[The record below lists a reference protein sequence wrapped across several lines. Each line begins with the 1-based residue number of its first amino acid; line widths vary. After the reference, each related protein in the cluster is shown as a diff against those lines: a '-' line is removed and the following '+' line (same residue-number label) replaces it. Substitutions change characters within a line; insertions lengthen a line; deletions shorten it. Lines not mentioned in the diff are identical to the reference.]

1 MKKIMRKNIIGALC
15 CGFLATATF
24 GVAAGISTAADSVR
38 VKPTGLNENTLTAE
52 INDADLDTFKV
63 YGASVRKAEP
73 NGFRFLA
80 TIEDSDLALIPNT
93 AEFGTLLIPYNKLG
107 GAELT
112 ETTKSVLVA
121 PALVDTDTKGV
132 PANGLGYYI
141 TLMGDTLEKAFP
153 EDLYDTVLA
162 ARAYV
167 KYTYVVDG
175 ETITDYA
182 YSSTTVCRSIAYV
195 ASCELADMEKQ
206 GNADLD
212 SNSFLNKIVAQTTEG
227 AAFSLSA
234 TELAVGEKATASL
247 TGATD
252 SVNAF
257 AYNLSSSNENV
268 AIINANGE
276 IEAVGGGTVEITATL
291 GAKKFTVQLTVSGAK
306 LPTEFTSGNIL
317 YSTQDG
323 VVFMPEGLLDE
334 EETIVSAV
342 GATDGVA
349 YFNRGKWTALALTAE
364 EIKANAVGSK
374 TLTVETSEGDC
385 YNVKAL
391 SYAGVID
398 ELSDFPAFFN
408 NTAVPSEKDP
418 EKYPAVAPNTYGYY
432 IVVKDLGSYTVE
444 IIEKQTV
451 YTYSDELS
459 FTQEFKTDYEKTNG
473 FNGVLDGLGHTL
485 KFKLMKGGLVGKI
498 LGNAVIKNL
507 SIVYEDAS
515 FVANQDDGGGY
526 GVFGYMTNG
535 SPEIRNCYIE
545 RTNNV
550 QARASVYG
558 LMARPNGRLILHNT
572 VVYGFNCTL
581 DATWFSNTYISSAST
596 NAYLICGR
604 AALTGFGMS
613 ANFTKVYTDGWGQPY
628 DTNGNK
634 LFVPLADVADA
645 SGFDNNYWNK
655 ETNISWKGAED
666 VAVSVYDVKYVEVV
680 EEELLYST
688 VDSEMIMPAI
698 VANSGETLVSAY
710 DAEGTIYFADGAWTS
725 AIALTAE
732 EIKANAVRKTVLFA
746 ETAAGNTYQLTVK
759 SYAGV
764 IDELSDFPKFFNNT
778 AVASETDPATYPAV
792 APNVYGYYIVTKDLG
807 TGVEELTFTQT
818 TATDFTR
825 TNGFNGVLDGQ
836 GHTLRFKLMAGGLVG
851 QVLGN
856 AVIKNLG
863 VVYEDATSTYYGVFG
878 YITKGAPEI
887 RNCYIERTNNHYQAW
902 SVFGIMS
909 RPNAKLILHNTV
921 VYGYNTSNNSEKN
934 TDMWISS
941 ASTNAY
947 LIHARANAT
956 SYVNVQNFTKVFN
969 DGIENGSREVLLSEI
984 ADNSGFDNN
993 YWYKENGKLIWKGL
1007 ETVNVSWVN
1016 GDTTVVESVTKGGV
1030 IRVRELEEGM
1040 FWSLNEDGSKKETA
1054 DLIKVNADRTYYAC
1068 SAVTEKELSVNAL
1081 YSTADNEFFLPSE
1094 ISSMS
1099 KVTSITSVDGATVY
1113 YANGAWAKTFAL
1125 TGAEINANQVVDTPV
1140 KVYGESFIYTV
1151 TVKSYAGV
1159 IDELTDFPKFF
1170 NNDPSAVAPNVY
1182 GYYIVVK
1189 DLGTYTVEVV
1199 DKQTIYT
1206 YSDELSFTQ
1215 SMTTDYKANN
1225 GFNGV
1230 LDGAG
1235 HTLKFELA
1243 SGGLVGQILG
1253 ACTIKNLA
1261 IYFNDATS
1269 THYGVFGFIAMTG
1282 GPVID
1287 NCYIEQTNN
1296 HYQKTTTFGL
1306 MGRPLGRLILRNTV
1320 VYGYNNNHGN
1330 TYNGE
1335 ASAPISTNSTNAYVV
1350 CGRSGAASYVQAAG
1364 FTKVYENGS
1373 GLPYDTNGGKK
1384 VVALA
1389 DVADAS
1395 GFNGNYWNKE
1405 SNISWKGAADMAVSS
1420 VGEVTIEY
1428 QNLAENGATAYAIVL
1443 PNNADDTL
1451 VTAGEEFVDFFTKR
1465 RA

>member
-247 TGATD
+247 TGTTD
-252 SVNAF
+252 GVNAF

-291 GAKKFTVQLTVSGAK
+291 GAKKFTVQLTVEGKK

-323 VVFMPEGLLDE
+323 VVFMPDGLLDE

-349 YFNRGKWTALALTAE
+349 YFNRGKWTALALTEE

-374 TLTVETSEGDC
+374 TLTVETSDGDC

-408 NTAVPSEKDP
+408 NTAVPSEKNP

-444 IIEKQTV
+444 IIDKQTV

-507 SIVYEDAS
+507 SVVYEDAS

-645 SGFDNNYWNK
+645 SGFDNNYWSK
-655 ETNISWKGAED
+655 ENDKLTWKGAED

-956 SYVNVQNFTKVFN
+956 GYVNVQNFTKVFN
-969 DGIENGSREVLLSEI
+969 DAVENGSREVLLSEI
-984 ADNSGFDNN
+984 EDASGFDNN

-1007 ETVNVSWVN
+1007 ETVNVTWVN

-1040 FWSLNEDGSKKETA
+1040 FWSLSEDGSKKETA
-1054 DLIKVNADRTYYAC
+1054 ELIKVNADKTYYAC

-1094 ISSMS
+1094 IGSMS
-1099 KVTSITSVDGATVY
+1099 KVVSITSTDGATVY

-1125 TGAEINANQVVDTPV
+1125 TGTEINANQVAETPV
-1140 KVYGESFIYTV
+1140 KVYGESIVYTL

-1170 NNDPSAVAPNVY
+1170 NNTAVASENNPEKYPAVAPNVY
-1182 GYYIVVK
+1182 GYYIVTK
-1189 DLGTYTVEVV
+1189 DLGTGVE
-1199 DKQTIYT
+1199 
-1206 YSDELSFTQ
+1206 ELSFTQ
-1215 SMTTDYKANN
+1215 TASTDFTASN

-1235 HTLKFELA
+1235 HTLKFKLMQ
-1243 SGGLVGQILG
+1243 GGLLGLILG
-1253 ACTIKNLA
+1253 SCTIKNVSV
-1261 IYFNDATS
+1261 IYADAT
-1269 THYGVFGFIAMTG
+1269 TTYYGVFGYMTNG
-1282 GPVID
+1282 NPVID
-1287 NCYIEQTNN
+1287 NCYIERTNN
-1296 HYQKTTTFGL
+1296 PFQKWSVFGI
-1306 MGRPLGRLILRNTV
+1306 MSRPNAKLILRNTV
-1320 VYGYNNNHGN
+1320 VYGYNTSNNSQMN
-1330 TYNGE
+1330 ENMWIS
-1335 ASAPISTNSTNAYVV
+1335 SASTNAYLIHARTNATGWVN
-1350 CGRSGAASYVQAAG
+1350 VQN
-1364 FTKVYENGS
+1364 FTKVYYDGIENGAREVP
-1373 GLPYDTNGGKK
+1373 LTDI
-1384 VVALA
+1384 
-1389 DVADAS
+1389 ADAS
-1395 GFNGNYWNKE
+1395 GFDDNYWSKE
-1405 SNISWKGAADMAVSS
+1405 NGKLTWKGATSGMDVSS
-1420 VGEVTIEY
+1420 EGEVTIEH

-1451 VTAGEEFVDFFTKR
+1451 VTAGEELVSFFTKR

>member
-1 MKKIMRKNIIGALC
+1 MKKIMRKNIISALC
-15 CGFLATATF
+15 CGFLATATL
-24 GVAAGISTAADSVR
+24 GVAAGITASADSVR
-38 VKPTGLNENTLTAE
+38 VKPTGLNANTLTAE

-80 TIEDSDLALIPNT
+80 TIEDSDLALIPNN
-93 AEFGTLLIPYNKLG
+93 AEFGTLLIPYSKLG
-107 GAELT
+107 DAELT
-112 ETTKSVLVA
+112 ATTKSVLVA
-121 PALVDTDTKGV
+121 PALVDTDTEGV
-132 PANGLGYYI
+132 PSNGLGYYI
-141 TLMGDTLEKAFP
+141 TLTGETLENAFP
-153 EDLYDTVLA
+153 EGLYNTVLA

-167 KYTYVVDG
+167 KYTYVANG

-195 ASCELADMEKQ
+195 ASCELAAMEKE
-206 GNADLD
+206 GNADLN
-212 SNSFLNKIVAQTTEG
+212 SNSFLNKIIAQTTED
-227 AAFSLSA
+227 ASFSLSA
-234 TELAVGEKATASL
+234 TELSVGEKATASF
-247 TGATD
+247 TGVSD
-252 SVNAF
+252 GVNAF
-257 AYNLSSSNENV
+257 AYNLTSSNEKV

-276 IEAVGGGTVEITATL
+276 VEAVGGGTVEITATL

-306 LPTEFTSGNIL
+306 LPTEFISGNIL

-323 VVFMPEGLLDE
+323 VIFMPNGLLDE
-334 EETIVSAV
+334 NETVASAV

-349 YFNRGKWTALALTAE
+349 YFNQGDWSALALTEA
-364 EIKANAVGSK
+364 EIKANAVGEK
-374 TLTVETSEGDC
+374 TLTLETSDGDL

-418 EKYPAVAPNTYGYY
+418 ATYPAVAPNTYGYY
-432 IVVKDLGSYTVE
+432 IVTKNLGSYTVE
-444 IIEKQTV
+444 VVDKQTV

-459 FTQEFKTDYEKTNG
+459 FTQEFKTDYEKNNG
-473 FNGVLDGLGHTL
+473 FNGVLDGAGHTL
-485 KFKLMKGGLVGKI
+485 KFKLMQGGLVGKI

-507 SIVYEDAS
+507 SIIYEDAS
-515 FVANQDDGGGY
+515 FVANKDDGGGY

-558 LMARPNGRLILHNT
+558 LMARPNGKLILHNT

-581 DATWFSNTYISSAST
+581 DATWFSKTNISSAST
-596 NAYLICGR
+596 NAYVICGR
-604 AALTGFGMS
+604 SALTGFGMS

-628 DTNGNK
+628 DSNGNK

-645 SGFDNNYWNK
+645 SGFDGNYWNK
-655 ETNISWKGAED
+655 ETNISWKGAD
-666 VAVSVYDVKYVEVV
+666 DMAVSVYDEKYVIVLED
-680 EEELLYST
+680 ELLYST
-688 VDSEMIMPAI
+688 VNNEMVMPAGI
-698 VANSGETLVSAY
+698 NVPSEAIVSAY
-710 DAEGTIYFADGAWTS
+710 DADGTVYFENGAWTN
-725 AIALTAE
+725 AIALTAD
-732 EIKANAVRKTVLFA
+732 EIKANTVKKTVLYVDLVN
-746 ETAAGNTYQLTVK
+746 GSTYQVTVK

-764 IDELSDFPKFFNNT
+764 IDELSDFPTFFNNT
-778 AVASETDPATYPAV
+778 ATEAGV

-807 TGVEELTFTQT
+807 TGVEELSFTQT
-818 TATDFTR
+818 AATDFTK

-836 GHTLRFKLMAGGLVG
+836 GHTLRFKLMNGGLVG
-851 QVLGN
+851 LVLGN

-863 VVYEDATSTYYGVFG
+863 VVYEDATSTYYGAFG
-878 YITKGAPEI
+878 YITNGAPEI
-887 RNCYIERTNNHYQAW
+887 RNCYIERTNNRYEAW

-921 VYGYNTSNNSEKN
+921 VYAYNTSNNSEKN
-934 TDMWISS
+934 SNMWISS

-956 SYVNVQNFTKVFN
+956 SYVNVKNFTKVFN

-1007 ETVNVSWVN
+1007 ETVTVSWVN
-1016 GDTTVVESVTKGGV
+1016 GDSTVLEAVTKDGV
-1030 IRVRELEEGM
+1030 ISVPALADGMYWATNTEGANK
-1040 FWSLNEDGSKKETA
+1040 LNGQP
-1054 DLIKVNADRTYYAC
+1054 IKINSDRTFYAC
-1068 SAVTEKELSVNAL
+1068 ASIVEKELSTNAL
-1081 YSTADNEFFLPSE
+1081 YSTVDNEFFLPSE

-1113 YANGAWAKTFAL
+1113 YENGAWAKTFAL
-1125 TGAEINANQVVDTPV
+1125 TGAEINANQVVDTVV

-1159 IDELTDFPKFF
+1159 IDELSDFPKFF
-1170 NNDPSAVAPNVY
+1170 NTADVPSEKDPATYPTVAPNVY
-1182 GYYIVVK
+1182 GYYIVTK
-1189 DLGTYTVEVV
+1189 SLGTGAE
-1199 DKQTIYT
+1199 
-1206 YSDELSFTQ
+1206 ELSFTQ
-1215 SMTTDYKANN
+1215 TANTDFTANN

-1235 HTLKFELA
+1235 HTLKFKLMK
-1243 SGGLVGQILG
+1243 GGLVGLILG
-1253 ACTIKNLA
+1253 TCTIKNLSV
-1261 IYFNDATS
+1261 IYADATS
-1269 THYGVFGFIAMTG
+1269 TYYGVFGYMTNG
-1282 GPVID
+1282 NPVID
-1287 NCYIEQTNN
+1287 NCYIERTNN
-1296 HYQKTTTFGL
+1296 PFQKWSVFGI
-1306 MGRPLGRLILRNTV
+1306 MSRPNAKLILHNTI
-1320 VYGYNNNHGN
+1320 VYGYNTSNNSEMN
-1330 TYNGE
+1330 RNMWI
-1335 ASAPISTNSTNAYVV
+1335 SAASTNAYLIHARANAMDWVN
-1350 CGRSGAASYVQAAG
+1350 VQN
-1364 FTKVYENGS
+1364 FTKVYNDGIENGAREV
-1373 GLPYDTNGGKK
+1373 P
-1384 VVALA
+1384 LA

-1405 SNISWKGAADMAVSS
+1405 TNISWKGAADMAVSS
-1420 VGEVTIEY
+1420 VGEVTVEY
-1428 QNLAENGATAYAIVL
+1428 QNLADNGASAYALVL
-1443 PNNADDTL
+1443 PTNADDTL
-1451 VTAGEEFVDFFTKR
+1451 VTAGEEFVDFFTQR

>member
-1 MKKIMRKNIIGALC
+1 MKKILRKNIISALC
-15 CGFLATATF
+15 CGFLATATL
-24 GVAAGISTAADSVR
+24 GVAAGITTSADSIR
-38 VKPTGLNENTLTAE
+38 VKPTGLNANTLTAE

-80 TIEDSDLALIPNT
+80 TIEDSDLALIPNN
-93 AEFGTLLIPYNKLG
+93 AEFGTLLIPYSKLG
-107 GAELT
+107 DAELT
-112 ETTKSVLVA
+112 EKTKSVLVA
-121 PALVDTDTKGV
+121 PALVDTDTEGV
-132 PANGLGYYI
+132 PSNGLGYYI
-141 TLMGDTLEKAFP
+141 TLTGETLEKAFP
-153 EDLYDTVLA
+153 EGLYNTVLA

-195 ASCELADMEKQ
+195 ASCELAAMEKE
-206 GNADLD
+206 GNADLN
-212 SNSFLNKIVAQTTEG
+212 SNSFLNKIIAQTTED
-227 AAFSLSA
+227 ASFSLSA
-234 TELAVGEKATASL
+234 TELSVGEKATVSL
-247 TGATD
+247 TGISD
-252 SVNAF
+252 GVNAF
-257 AYNLSSSNENV
+257 AYNLSSSNEKV

-276 IEAVGGGTVEITATL
+276 VEAVGGGTVEITATL
-291 GAKKFTVQLTVSGAK
+291 GAKKYTVQLTVSGSK

-323 VVFMPEGLLDE
+323 VIFMPNGLLDE
-334 EETIVSAV
+334 DETVVSAV

-349 YFNRGKWTALALTAE
+349 YFNQGDWSALALTEA
-364 EIKANAVGSK
+364 EIKANAVDE
-374 TLTVETSEGDC
+374 TALTVETSDGDL

-408 NTAVPSEKDP
+408 NDP
-418 EKYPAVAPNTYGYY
+418 TVEAPDTFGYY
-432 IVVKDLGSYTVE
+432 IVVKNLGTGVE
-444 IIEKQTV
+444 
-451 YTYSDELS
+451 ELS
-459 FTQEFKTDYEKTNG
+459 LTQSQITNYKATNG
-473 FNGVLDGLGHTL
+473 FGGVLDGAGHTL
-485 KFKLMKGGLVGKI
+485 NFKLMKGSL
-498 LGNAVIKNL
+498 LGYYLSTATIKN
-507 SIVYEDAS
+507 IAIYFEDNTLAKNDAGT
-515 FVANQDDGGGY
+515 FIGGY
-526 GVFGYMTNG
+526 GIFGFRSMGASVIEN
-535 SPEIRNCYIE
+535 SYIE
-545 RTNNV
+545 LKNNHY
-550 QARASVYG
+550 QKISSFG
-558 LMARPNGRLILHNT
+558 LMARPFGKLTLRNT
-572 VVYGFNCTL
+572 LVYGFNNNQVNNYWG
-581 DATWFSNTYISSAST
+581 DSAAISANST
-596 NAYLICGR
+596 NAYVVCGR
-604 AALTGFGMS
+604 GGADTYPQAVG
-613 ANFTKVYTDGWGQPY
+613 FTKVYTNGSGQPY
-628 DTNGNK
+628 DTKDGK
-634 LFVPLADVADA
+634 VCVPLTDVADA
-645 SGFDNNYWNK
+645 SGFNSYWNK
-655 ETNISWKGAED
+655 ETNISWKGVED
-666 VAVSVYDVKYVEVV
+666 MAVSVYNPKYVIVLED
-680 EEELLYST
+680 ELLYST
-688 VDSEMIMPAI
+688 VDGEMVMPAS
-698 VANSGETLVSAY
+698 VANSGETVVSAY
-710 DAEGTIYFADGAWTS
+710 DADGTVYFANGAWTD

-732 EIKANAVRKTVLFA
+732 EIQANAVRKTVLYVD
-746 ETAAGNTYQLTVK
+746 TASGKTYKVAVK

-764 IDELSDFPKFFNNT
+764 IDELTDFPTFFNNT
-778 AVASETDPATYPAV
+778 ATEAGV

-807 TGVEELTFTQT
+807 TGVEELSFDQVW
-818 TATDFTR
+818 ATDYTK

-836 GHTLRFKLMAGGLVG
+836 GYTLRFKLMKGGLVG
-851 QVLGN
+851 KVLGN

-863 VVYEDATSTYYGVFG
+863 VIYSDESFVSTANDGGGYGVFG
-878 YITKGAPEI
+878 YITNGAPEI
-887 RNCYIERTNNHYQAW
+887 RNCYIERTNNNFQKT
-902 SVFGIMS
+902 SVFGIMA
-909 RPNAKLILHNTV
+909 RPNNKLIMHNTV
-921 VYGYNTSNNSEKN
+921 VYGFNISNESAYWSN
-934 TDMWISS
+934 MFISS
-941 ASTNAY
+941 ASTNVY
-947 LIHARANAT
+947 LIHARGAAAT
-956 SYVNVQNFTKVFN
+956 WTHIQNFTKAFC

-1007 ETVNVSWVN
+1007 ETVTVSWVN
-1016 GDTTVVESVTKGGV
+1016 GDSTVLETVTKDGAINVPALPDGMYWATNT
-1030 IRVRELEEGM
+1030 EGANK
-1040 FWSLNEDGSKKETA
+1040 LNGQP
-1054 DLIKVNADRTYYAC
+1054 IKITTDRTFYAC
-1068 SAVTEKELSVNAL
+1068 ASVVEKELSTNAL
-1081 YSTADNEFFLPSE
+1081 YSTQDNEFFLPSE
-1094 ISSMS
+1094 ISAMS
-1099 KVTSITSVDGATVY
+1099 KVTSITSVDGETVY

-1140 KVYGESFIYTV
+1140 KVYGESFVYTL

-1170 NNDPSAVAPNVY
+1170 NNDPSAVAPNTY
-1182 GYYIVVK
+1182 GYYIVTK
-1189 DLGTYTVEVV
+1189 DLGSLTVEVV
-1199 DKQTIYT
+1199 DKQTICTYT
-1206 YSDELSFTQ
+1206 DTLTFTQ
-1215 SMTTDYKANN
+1215 SLTTDYTAKN

-1261 IYFNDATS
+1261 VYFNDATS
-1269 THYGVFGFIAMTG
+1269 THYGVFGYMAMTG

-1335 ASAPISTNSTNAYVV
+1335 ASAPISANSTNAYVV

-1373 GLPYDTNGGKK
+1373 GLPYDTKDSKK

-1405 SNISWKGAADMAVSS
+1405 TNISWKGAADMAVYS
-1420 VGEVTIEY
+1420 VGEATVSQQT
-1428 QNLAENGATAYAIVL
+1428 LADNGATQYALVL
-1443 PNNADDTL
+1443 PTNADDTL
-1451 VTAGEEFVDFFTKR
+1451 VTAGEEFVSFFTNR